1 MEEIIMTNNEEYNNL
16 YEKYKSMTNEQLQEI
31 INSGEEYRHIAKQVA
46 KDILNETKTEYKNP
60 SDYTIE
66 ENHVQT
72 YDMAKDIHFIK
83 NAMMFFVILAIIG
96 LIGGVIGIVHIA
108 NVWSDF
114 LEQISNL
121 SI

>member
-1 MEEIIMTNNEEYNNL
+1 MTNNEEYNNL

-46 KDILNETKTEYKNP
+46 KDILNETKTEYNNP

-83 NAMMFFVILAIIG
+83 NVVMFFVILTIIG
-96 LIGGVIGIVHIA
+96 LIVEVIGNIYIE
-108 NVWSDF
+108 NIWSDF
-114 LEQISNL
+114 IEQISNI
-121 SI
+121 SK